1 MFSFQSKSF
10 YCKLQEGNIADSKDA
25 HCFLDLFKTLRVQKD

>member
-10 YCKLQEGNIADSKDA
+10 YCKLEKGKIADSKDA
-25 HCFLDLFKTLRVQKD
+25 YCFQDLFKTLRVQKD